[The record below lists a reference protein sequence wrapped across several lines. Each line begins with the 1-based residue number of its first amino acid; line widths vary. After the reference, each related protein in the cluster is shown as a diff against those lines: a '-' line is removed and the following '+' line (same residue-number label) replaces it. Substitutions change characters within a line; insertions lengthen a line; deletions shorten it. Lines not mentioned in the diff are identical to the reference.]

1 MKYTGT
7 ITVEATQFNAEA
19 FEQIGETKDKSFQD
33 IEVRHNGSEHF
44 VMLPQPD
51 GRSVKVLEGQ
61 WIVTDKSGVKIWH
74 DNDFKEAFQKVKE
87 DKKAKVEPI
96 VPVIPSK

>member
-7 ITVEATQFNAEA
+7 ITVEATQFNADA
-19 FEQIGETKDKSFQD
+19 FEPIGETKYNSFQD

-44 VMLPQPD
+44 VMLPQP
-51 GRSVKVLEGQ
+51 GGHSIKVFEGQ
-61 WIVTDKSGVKIWH
+61 WIVTDKSGVEIWD

-87 DKKAKVEPI
+87 NKKAKVEVTEPE
-96 VPVIPSK
+96 IPSE